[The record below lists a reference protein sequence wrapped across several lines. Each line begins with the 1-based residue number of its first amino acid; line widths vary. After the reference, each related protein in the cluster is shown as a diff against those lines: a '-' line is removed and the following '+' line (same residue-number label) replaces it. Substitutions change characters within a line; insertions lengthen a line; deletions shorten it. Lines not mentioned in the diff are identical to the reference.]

1 MFREVPIGKVKFES
15 SKMCIRVMSGML
27 LGHIVSWDATA
38 VDPDNVKA
46 TIEALP
52 PTNAKELS

>member
-27 LGHIVSWDATA
+27 LGHIVSQEGIV
-38 VDPDNVKA
+38 VDLDKVKVV
-46 TIEALP
+46 IEASPL
-52 PTNAKELS
+52 TNAKSLI